1 MAGIV
6 LALSQWF
13 DVHQAIIR
21 LTGIVF
27 CTATASSLIVRFSRF
42 RRLSAIL
49 LVPLAI
55 ALPIILAGSIFYI
68 ANVPLTSTGVALIIA
83 VLVIIGIYCS
93 HSLLQVPRPIIPKN
107 LTVSLHSLISFG
119 FAASVMAALVNLF
132 SSQTTSAILGPW
144 QATHVSFFILYA
156 LATLFIFWNIV
167 QKPESCNL
175 LMFLAHGL
183 LSTTVLLII
192 FPIGFGFDPFIH
204 QAAEAHIAR
213 YGFLEPKTFY
223 YIGHYV
229 LVVFLSKILATGI
242 PIIDRLIVPLGI
254 VCALI
259 PTASLAMRTL
269 WKDLRIA
276 KYCFLMLFALP
287 YPFLSISTPWGFA
300 YGITALI
307 VLSSIIAIR
316 EEKSMRWCI
325 AALVCVS
332 LAVHPLAGIPAAF
345 FCVFFFIWPTVTRL
359 KKYVKILSFVALSL
373 FGILAI
379 PAAFVVNATLSSQ
392 LAFSFVLPRIAMP
405 TFISFQSRFSLF
417 LDPAYFYLHNLFL
430 ILFALGIAGFFIL
443 KSYGENQ
450 RRLAI
455 AGLVSFFITLT
466 HAFILTAVI
475 NFSSLISYERDDYGM
490 RLVSLAFVFLLPHIA
505 TTIGYLASR
514 VFSAACPPLTRM
526 AWMIF
531 SVFILLASL
540 YLSYPRNDAFQA
552 FHGYNVSSADIAAV
566 RWINQDAGDERFA
579 VLANQVVSSAAINNF
594 GFGAEQFYYPLPTS
608 SKLYG
613 YYTLM
618 MKTRRQSI
626 VEDVKKFLAV
636 SRVYI
641 VVPSYEPRAPLITQQ
656 LRAQASRW
664 ISFENDAVTV
674 FAFE

>member
-1 MAGIV
+1 MGGIV

-13 DVHQAIIR
+13 DVHPTIIR

-27 CTATASSLIVRFSRF
+27 CSAIASSFIVRFSPF
-42 RRLSAIL
+42 RRLSAVL

-55 ALPIILAGSIFYI
+55 ALLVILAGSIFYI
-68 ANVPLTSTGVALIIA
+68 ANVPLTGIGVGLIIA
-83 VLVIIGIYCS
+83 VLVGIGIYCS
-93 HSLLQVPRPIIPKN
+93 RSLLQIPRPIISKN
-107 LTVSLHSLISFG
+107 CTVDSHSLLPFCFSVSVIAA
-119 FAASVMAALVNLF
+119 FANLF

-144 QATHVSFFILYA
+144 QATHVSFFIFYA
-156 LATLFIFWNIV
+156 LATLFILWNILH
-167 QKPESCNL
+167 KPDSHNL
-175 LMFLAHGL
+175 VMFLAYGL

-204 QAAEAHIAR
+204 QAAEGHIAR

-229 LVVFLSKILATGI
+229 LVVFLSKILAVGI
-242 PIIDRLIVPLGI
+242 PLIDRLIVPIGMI
-254 VCALI
+254 CALI
-259 PTASLAMRTL
+259 PTASLAMHTL
-269 WKDLRIA
+269 WKDSKIA
-276 KYCFLMLFALP
+276 KYCLLMLFALP

-307 VLSSIIAIR
+307 VLSSIIAVR
-316 EEKSMRWCI
+316 EEKSMRWCMTTL
-325 AALVCVS
+325 ACVS
-332 LAVHPLAGIPAAF
+332 LAVHPLAGIPAVF
-345 FCVFFFIWPTVTRL
+345 FCFFFFIWPIVMRL
-359 KKYVKILSFVALSL
+359 KKYAKILSLVVLSL
-373 FGILAI
+373 LGICAI
-379 PAAFVVNATLSSQ
+379 PAAFVINAYLSSQ
-392 LAFSFVLPRIAMP
+392 LAFLFILPRIAMP
-405 TFISFQSRFSLF
+405 TIISFQSRFSLF
-417 LDPAYFYLHNLFL
+417 LDPVYFYSHNLFL

-443 KSYGENQ
+443 KSQGEIQ

-455 AGLVSFFITLT
+455 TGLVSFFITLA
-466 HAFILTAVI
+466 HAFILTSVI
-475 NFSSLISYERDDYGM
+475 NFNSLISYERDDYGM

-505 TTIGYLASR
+505 ATVGHLASR
-514 VFSAACPPLTRM
+514 IFSTVCPPLARM

-566 RWINQDAGDERFA
+566 RWIHHDAGDKRFV

-618 MKTRRQSI
+618 MKKPDQSI
-626 VEDVKKFLAV
+626 MEDVKKFLAISLAYV
-636 SRVYI
+636 
-641 VVPSYEPRAPLITQQ
+641 VVPSYEPRAPLITEQ
-656 LRAQASRW
+656 LRTQASRW

-674 FAFE
+674 FTFE